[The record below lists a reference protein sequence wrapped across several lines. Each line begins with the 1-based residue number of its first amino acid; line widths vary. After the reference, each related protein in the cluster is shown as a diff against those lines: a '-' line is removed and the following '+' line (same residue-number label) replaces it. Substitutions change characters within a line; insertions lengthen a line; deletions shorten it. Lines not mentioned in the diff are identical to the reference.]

1 MRRLS
6 SPEALTGFI
15 RDRGPF
21 ELCLWDFDG
30 VICDS
35 EPFQSAA
42 YREVLLRRGAR
53 PSARFFDDLVGKT
66 ELEIWNQLT
75 RTYRIDA
82 ATGDLVRERR
92 EVLRPRLIRDAR
104 PNWFVR
110 PALRALAALGSR
122 SVIVSSGDVAVI
134 RPYLAAWSLASAFE
148 PMSPP
153 GRSPSP
159 KRTRLIELAATATGG
174 VLLLEDVADYL
185 TLGSSTGAVVIA
197 VSHALNR
204 TTALSGDAIVDAG
217 PEDDA

>member
-1 MRRLS
+1 LRRLS
-6 SPEALTGFI
+6 SPEAVTGFI

-21 ELCLWDFDG
+21 EVCLWDFDG
-30 VICDS
+30 VVCDS

-42 YREVLLRRGAR
+42 YREVLLRRGVR
-53 PSARFFDDLVGKT
+53 PSARFFEGFVGRT
-66 ELEIWNQLT
+66 ELEIWNQLM
-75 RTYRIDA
+75 RTYGINV

-92 EVLRPRLIRDAR
+92 DVLRPRLIRDAR

-148 PMSPP
+148 PMSPR

-159 KRTRLIELAATATGG
+159 KRMRLIELAALSTGG
-174 VLLLEDVADYL
+174 VLLFEDVADYL
-185 TLGSSTGAVVIA
+185 TLGSSIGAVVIA

-204 TTALSGDAIVDAG
+204 STVLSGDAIVEAG